1 MSHATVHTHA
11 VGTADAV
18 FAALADPTR
27 RATLATLR
35 AGERTISELSA
46 EHPISLPS
54 FMKHM
59 RVLEDAGLVITRKE
73 GRVRRCA
80 LAERGLAPAEEWM
93 HEHTAHWTA
102 SLGRLAQRLEE
113 TA

>member
-1 MSHATVHTHA
+1 MAKQSDAA
-11 VGTADAV
+11 GAV

-35 AGERTISELSA
+35 SGERSVSELGA
-46 EHPISLPS
+46 EHSIALPS
-54 FMKHM
+54 FLKHL
-59 RVLEDAGLVITRKE
+59 RVLEQAGLVVTRKE

-80 LAERGLAPAEEWM
+80 LADQGLAPAEDWM
-93 HEHTAHWTA
+93 RDHTAHWTA

-113 TA
+113 TP